1 MKKKLKSELISLA
14 HRILKL
20 DSDSN
25 YSELQEEAKRLYE
38 TLTILAFTEKHFDG
52 VKPTIGKTAIIEAL
66 QDKKTE
72 EVVEI
77 FNELDEPTLRVED
90 NIRRVSEIAKANERL
105 FEKARKRKEQLSEKD
120 DYRPDGTELN
130 QNEEALH
137 EPVIEKIKD
146 MVAQM
151 PPEAD
156 DIDEMF
162 QQITGEPKYQ
172 KNDMKDIGEYGR
184 LAEFEDKKETPSE
197 TKQRSLND
205 RLTKGLSFGL
215 NDRIA
220 FIKHLFNGSATDY
233 NRVLSQLNTVGS
245 KSEAINFINQMVK
258 PDYNNWSGKEV
269 YESRFID
276 LVEKKFEK

>member
-38 TLTILAFTEKHFDG
+38 TLTVLAFTIKHFDG
-52 VKPTIGKTAIIEAL
+52 VKPKIGKTAIIEAL
-66 QDKKTE
+66 QEKKTK

-77 FNELDEPTLRVED
+77 FEELDEPTLRVED
-90 NIRRVSEIAKANERL
+90 SIRRVAEIAKANERL
-105 FEKARKRKEQLSEKD
+105 FEKARKRKEQLAEKD
-120 DYRPDGTELN
+120 DYRPDGTETN

-172 KNDMKDIGEYGR
+172 KNDMKDIGEYGK
-184 LAEFEDKKETPSE
+184 LAEFEDKKDTSSE
-197 TKQRSLND
+197 VKQRSLND

-233 NRVLSQLNTVGS
+233 NRVLSQLNTVGN
-245 KSEAINFINQMVK
+245 KSEAISFIKQMVK

-276 LVEKKFEK
+276 LVEKKFEN